1 MRFLEVGFYS
11 LLLSF
16 VILFFTVGPISL
28 IGVAFVVASFFM
40 VKKVS
45 RLQMRL
51 RQREDAVSGR
61 RVELIEDM
69 VKGMRTLKVYAWELL
84 FCDQVDRLREE

>member
-1 MRFLEVGFYS
+1 MDNFSYVRFLEVGFYS

-40 VKKVS
+40 VMKVS

-51 RQREDAVSGR
+51 R
-61 RVELIEDM
+61 
-69 VKGMRTLKVYAWELL
+69 
-84 FCDQVDRLREE
+84 